1 MAGGI
6 FLAVLPLVGA
16 WIGGRQGEPVIGLL
30 AGLGAGVVA
39 ALTVWAV
46 DRLGDKRS

>member
-16 WIGGRQGEPVIGLL
+16 WISGRQGQPVIGLL
-30 AGLGAGVVA
+30 AGLGAGIIA
-39 ALTVWAV
+39 ALIVWAV
-46 DRLGDKRS
+46 DRIGRNRA